1 MKVVG
6 GLGIEQFYWGM
17 GLNSKEYKKMF
28 VSNSKF
34 IWNAFQKKKD
44 ITQAIANYDGVKLH
58 NICSAKFELIAM

>member
-17 GLNSKEYKKMF
+17 GLNSKYKKKMF

-34 IWNAFQKKKD
+34 NWNAFKKKD
-44 ITQAIANYDGVKLH
+44 ITQAIANYDGVKLY